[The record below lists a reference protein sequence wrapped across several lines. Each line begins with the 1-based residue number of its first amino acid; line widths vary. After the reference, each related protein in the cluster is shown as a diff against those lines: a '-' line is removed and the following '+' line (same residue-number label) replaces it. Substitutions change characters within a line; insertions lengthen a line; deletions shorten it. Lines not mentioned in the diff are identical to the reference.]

1 LTCDSVGNSQS
12 LVEAGKL
19 RGLAITSA
27 KRLPAV
33 PGIPTV
39 AEAGVPDVEA
49 YLWLGLLG
57 PAGLPKLIANKLSM
71 EVRRIMNLD
80 DVRERV
86 SKGGYGLVANTPQ
99 EFADGMLAEQ
109 EVWTRVI
116 KEKNIKSE

>member
-1 LTCDSVGNSQS
+1 
-12 LVEAGKL
+12 
-19 RGLAITSA
+19 
-27 KRLPAV
+27 
-33 PGIPTV
+33 
-39 AEAGVPDVEA
+39 
-49 YLWLGLLG
+49 
-57 PAGLPKLIANKLSM
+57 M